1 MSGKPT
7 FHMSQDWVALIDLGP
22 AARTVL
28 GLLHCN
34 ALFGRNGLVTHT
46 VHVTS
51 SWFTEMTAHWKKP
64 LSAPTAR
71 RGMNELIEKGVLTRL
86 NKPNDGAGF
95 IVSFVLEPGPDYE
108 GPVNGFEHAK
118 SVSKRCGTK
127 ALYERRDEKG
137 ELPPVQPMTAPK
149 PVKKA
154 PAGDLARELDS
165 SIPDVKPSEESEFD
179 MSGLDSASAVI
190 DPFDTELTMTQ
201 QEFAIEL
208 ETATSNN
215 PEERLR
221 LMAGQCARIARA
233 AEPALKRGWEPG
245 ALARRL
251 ASELNPKIHS
261 PEALLKKKVGDVGD
275 PPVKPEQ
282 ASGDVLFIKGKLV
295 DVSDYD
301 PGFGYG
307 PAPAPTS
314 LPIPEDEPS
323 VPVATKEPIRR
334 GTKEERLAELARR
347 HMRRS

>member
-154 PAGDLARELDS
+154 PAGDLAQELDL
-165 SIPDVKPSEESEFD
+165 DVPAVDPGDEDPEFD
-179 MSGLDSASAVI
+179 MSDLGSAPTTVDPLD
-190 DPFDTELTMTQ
+190 TGLTMAQ
-201 QEFAIEL
+201 QEFVVEL
-208 ETATSNN
+208 EAATAKN
-215 PEERLR
+215 PEPRLR
-221 LMAGQCARIARA
+221 LLRGQCESVAASARK
-233 AEPALKRGWEPG
+233 ALELGWEPK
-245 ALARRL
+245 ALAVRM

-261 PEALLKKKVGDVGD
+261 PQRLLEIKLSQVGAPPPKRPRSTLETQMPRERKPVEQPDEDAVARAEAVKARYQAGLRARQMAGRSKK
-275 PPVKPEQ
+275 
-282 ASGDVLFIKGKLV
+282 I
-295 DVSDYD
+295 
-301 PGFGYG
+301 
-307 PAPAPTS
+307 
-314 LPIPEDEPS
+314 
-323 VPVATKEPIRR
+323 
-334 GTKEERLAELARR
+334 
-347 HMRRS
+347 